1 MEIQHNVVTN
11 LQVAVVHE
19 GNNWP
24 VNDLAHLRVYMVS
37 LIEVQ
42 SVVVYYEVMEDL
54 NCQVDDEH
62 VDNDLLF
69 KIADLVRVTD
79 TVIEAE
85 NVKLN

>member
-1 MEIQHNVVTN
+1 
-11 LQVAVVHE
+11 
-19 GNNWP
+19 
-24 VNDLAHLRVYMVS
+24 MVS